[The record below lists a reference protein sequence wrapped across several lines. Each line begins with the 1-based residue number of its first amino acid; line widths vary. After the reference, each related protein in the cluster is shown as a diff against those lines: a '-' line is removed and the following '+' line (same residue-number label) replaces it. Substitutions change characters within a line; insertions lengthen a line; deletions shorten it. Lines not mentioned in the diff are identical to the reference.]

1 MQITTKRVGII
12 IHLFAIAH
20 AIMAVGLRW
29 LNMDDSIVLTM
40 LTIALIIILSRIYT
54 LPVDVTIALTLLC
67 CFAGFYLGTFG
78 ATVLQQILNS
88 DSDQTFINA
97 ITTLTITE
105 ILGWMTYLIA
115 SNRRYDEKE
124 S

>member
-1 MQITTKRVGII
+1 MQINTKRVGII
-12 IHLFAIAH
+12 IHLFAVAH
-20 AIMAVGLRW
+20 AITAIGLRW
-29 LNMDDSIVLTM
+29 LNFDDSIVLTM
-40 LTIALIIILSRIYT
+40 LTIALIIIISRTYT

-78 ATVLQQILNS
+78 ANVIHQIINTTN
-88 DSDQTFINA
+88 DQTTINA
-97 ITTLTITE
+97 VTTLVITE

-115 SNRRYDEKE
+115 NNRQHDEKK